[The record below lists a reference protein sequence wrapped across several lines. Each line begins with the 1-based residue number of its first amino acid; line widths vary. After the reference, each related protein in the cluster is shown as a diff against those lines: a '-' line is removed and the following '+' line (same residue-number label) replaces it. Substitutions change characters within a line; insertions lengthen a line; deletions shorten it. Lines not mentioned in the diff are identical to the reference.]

1 MCTNS
6 SLLCFS
12 SHRKCELK
20 HKLTDPSLSKE
31 SDPQRVDLQP
41 HPDPKP
47 PSPMSRHSRTPAEL
61 LSPPMP
67 SCFTAAHYC
76 IFLIIIII
84 PSESVCL
91 FQYKNTNQSF
101 IQLTWSCSYRASF
114 CRKILCLQELVHWF
128 GNNNRQLSGA
138 SYDPGDLWP
147 CILYKDFKKYYR
159 FWFYYNE

>member
-1 MCTNS
+1 MLKCALTAAPLHAS
-6 SLLCFS
+6 KMWTEAQT
-12 SHRKCELK
+12 HRSQSEQGVRS
-20 HKLTDPSLSKE
+20 TE
-31 SDPQRVDLQP
+31 GQP
-41 HPDPKP
+41 ATHPDPKP

-67 SCFTAAHYC
+67 WCFTAAHYC

-101 IQLTWSCSYRASF
+101 IQLNWSCSYRASF

-138 SYDPGDLWP
+138 IYDPGD
-147 CILYKDFKKYYR
+147 
-159 FWFYYNE
+159 WFYYNE